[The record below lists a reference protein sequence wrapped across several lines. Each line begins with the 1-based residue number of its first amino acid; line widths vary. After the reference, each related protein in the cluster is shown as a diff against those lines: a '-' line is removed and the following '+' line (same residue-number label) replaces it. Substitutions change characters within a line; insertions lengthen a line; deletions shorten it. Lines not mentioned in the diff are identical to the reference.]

1 MSLQLRGKDIIP
13 TETKTRKCIMKITV
27 IGAGNVG
34 ATTAFRLAEKQLARE
49 LVLLD
54 VVEGIPQGKALDM
67 YESGPVGLFDTKVT
81 GSNDYA
87 DTVNSDIVVI
97 TAGLPR
103 KPGMS
108 REDLLMMNAGIV
120 REVTRRIMEHSK
132 NPIIVVVSNPLDIM
146 TFVAWKQSG
155 LPKERVIGM
164 AGVLDS
170 ARFRSFIAM
179 ELGVSMQDVT
189 ACVLG
194 GHGDAMV
201 PVVKY
206 TTVAGIPVSDLIPAE
221 RIAELVER
229 TRNGGAEIVN
239 YLKQGSAFYAPA
251 SSVVEMVESI
261 VLDRKRVLTCAVSL
275 DGQFGIDGTFVGVP
289 VKLGKN
295 GVEQVYEISL
305 DAADLDLLQK
315 SAKIVDENCKMLLE
329 PLA

>member
-1 MSLQLRGKDIIP
+1 
-13 TETKTRKCIMKITV
+13 MKITV

-34 ATTAFRLAEKQLARE
+34 ATAAFRLAEKQFAKE

-54 VVEGIPQGKALDM
+54 VVEGIPQGKGLDM
-67 YESGPVGLFDTKVT
+67 YETGPVGLFDTRIK

-87 DTVNSDIVVI
+87 DTADSDIVII

-103 KPGMS
+103 KPGMT
-108 REDLLMMNAGIV
+108 REDLLMKNAGIV
-120 REVTRRIMEHSK
+120 REVTENIMKHSK

-146 TFVAWKQSG
+146 TWVAWKQSG

-179 ELGVSMQDVT
+179 ELDVSMQDVN

-206 TTVAGIPVSDLIPAE
+206 TTVAGIPISDLIPAD

-251 SSVVEMVESI
+251 ASAVEMVEAI
-261 VLDRKRVLTCAVSL
+261 VLDRKRVLPCAVSL
-275 DGQFGIDGTFVGVP
+275 DGEYGIDGTFVGVP

-295 GVEQVYEISL
+295 GVEKVYEIALSDSEL
-305 DAADLDLLQK
+305 EALKK
-315 SAKIVDENCKMLLE
+315 SAAIVDENCDMLKSIF
-329 PLA
+329 A

>member
-1 MSLQLRGKDIIP
+1 MNP

-34 ATTAFRLAEKQLARE
+34 ATTAFRIADKKLARE

-54 VVEGIPQGKALDM
+54 VVEGIPQGKGLDM
-67 YESGPVGLFDTKVT
+67 YETGPVGLFDTKIT

-87 DTVNSDIVVI
+87 DTANSDIVVI

-103 KPGMS
+103 KPGMT
-108 REDLLMMNAGIV
+108 REDLLMKNAGIV
-120 REVTRRIMEHSK
+120 KEVTDNIMKHSK
-132 NPIIVVVSNPLDIM
+132 NPIIIVVSNPLDIM
-146 TFVAWKQSG
+146 THVAWVRSG

-170 ARFRSFIAM
+170 ARFRSFISM
-179 ELGVSMQDVT
+179 ELGVSMQDIN

-206 TTVAGIPVSDLIPAE
+206 TTVAGIPISDLLPAE
-221 RIAELVER
+221 TIDKLVER
-229 TRNGGAEIVN
+229 TRKGGAEIVE

-261 VLDRKRVLTCAVSL
+261 VLDRKRVLPCAVGL
-275 DGQFGIDGTFVGVP
+275 DGQYGIDKTFVGVP
-289 VKLGKN
+289 VKLGRE
-295 GVEQVYEISL
+295 GVEQIYEIKLDQSEL
-305 DAADLDLLQK
+305 DALQE
-315 SAKIVDENCKMLLE
+315 SAKIVDENCAMLE
-329 PLA
+329 SIIG

>member
-1 MSLQLRGKDIIP
+1 
-13 TETKTRKCIMKITV
+13 MKITV

-67 YESGPVGLFDTKVT
+67 YESGPIGLFDTKVT

-87 DTVNSDIVVI
+87 DSANSDIVVI

-108 REDLLMMNAGIV
+108 REDLLTMNAGIV
-120 REVTRRIMEHSK
+120 REVTGKIMEHSK

-146 TFVAWKQSG
+146 THVAWQKSG

-251 SSVVEMVESI
+251 ASVVEMVESI

-275 DGQFGIDGTFVGVP
+275 DGQFGINGTFVGVP
-289 VKLGKN
+289 IKLGKS
-295 GVEQVYEISL
+295 GVEQIYEIKL
-305 DAADLDLLQK
+305 DQADLDMLQK
-315 SAKIVDENCKMLLE
+315 SALIVDENCKMLDS
-329 PLA
+329 ANA

>member
-1 MSLQLRGKDIIP
+1 
-13 TETKTRKCIMKITV
+13 MKITV

-34 ATTAFRLAEKQLARE
+34 ATAAFRLAEKQFARD

-54 VVEGIPQGKALDM
+54 VVEGIPQGKGLDM
-67 YESGPVGLFDTKVT
+67 FETGPVGLFDTQVVGT
-81 GSNDYA
+81 NDYRDTA
-87 DTVNSDIVVI
+87 DSDIVLI

-103 KPGMS
+103 KPGMT
-108 REDLLMMNAGIV
+108 REDLLMKNASIV
-120 REVTRRIMEHSK
+120 KEVTDQIMTYSK
-132 NPIIVVVSNPLDIM
+132 NPIIIVVSNPLDIM
-146 TFVAWKQSG
+146 THVACVRSR

-179 ELGVSMQDVT
+179 ELNVSMQDIN

-206 TTVAGIPVSDLIPAE
+206 TTVAGIPISQLMSAE
-221 RIAELVER
+221 AIERLVER

-239 YLKQGSAFYAPA
+239 FLKQGSAFYAPA
-251 SSVVEMVESI
+251 SSAVEMIESI
-261 VLDRKRVLTCAVSL
+261 VLDRKRVLPCAVGLS
-275 DGQFGIDGTFVGVP
+275 GQYGINGTFVGVP

-295 GVEQVYEISL
+295 GVEQIYEI
-305 DAADLDLLQK
+305 DLEASELEALQK
-315 SAKIVDENCKMLLE
+315 SAAIVDENCKMLESL
-329 PLA
+329 LA